1 MKILRFVN
9 DTPTAHAQWVEVE
22 TRPLRGGGQQVI
34 RRWLRHNAIAAW
46 KRCRSQAGRSDAHL
60 TDERIQSMAFSLRHL
75 MMSNNRTFLMKD
87 ANSNL
92 FSWKY
97 AGILV
102 GAKLAIAA
110 AIFAVSSAG
119 LLPDWFPHFG

>member
-1 MKILRFVN
+1 
-9 DTPTAHAQWVEVE
+9 
-22 TRPLRGGGQQVI
+22 
-34 RRWLRHNAIAAW
+34 
-46 KRCRSQAGRSDAHL
+46 
-60 TDERIQSMAFSLRHL
+60 

-110 AIFAVSSAG
+110 AIFALSSAG

>member
-1 MKILRFVN
+1 M
-9 DTPTAHAQWVEVE
+9 VEVSRSSE
-22 TRPLRGGGQQVI
+22 ADCAITPLQLG
-34 RRWLRHNAIAAW
+34 
-46 KRCRSQAGRSDAHL
+46 KRCRNQAGRSDARL
-60 TDERIQSMAFSLRHL
+60 TDEKIQSMAFSLRHL
-75 MMSNNRTFLMKD
+75 MMSNNRAFVMKD

-110 AIFAVSSAG
+110 AIYALSSAG

>member
-1 MKILRFVN
+1 
-9 DTPTAHAQWVEVE
+9 
-22 TRPLRGGGQQVI
+22 
-34 RRWLRHNAIAAW
+34 
-46 KRCRSQAGRSDAHL
+46 
-60 TDERIQSMAFSLRHL
+60 

-87 ANSNL
+87 ANL

-102 GAKLAIAA
+102 GAKLAIAT
-110 AIFAVSSAG
+110 AIFALSSAG